1 MRNFLSSLKLALS
14 EPLFLLFSFLTTGI
28 RPKLAQAQAFFSLNT
43 SRLFCK
49 NFTPHLPAF
58 SQRFLRVSALTLLL
72 VTLLAPTAC
81 VGGKS
86 EGKKQEQKQEQKEEQ
101 EEVKSTDQTTLAQS
115 ESEPDDV
122 LPLASLTP
130 EAKSVY
136 AFLLCDQAF
145 RNEDEAA
152 LFEAV
157 PIMQELK
164 VSPQMWMEA
173 GFWLVSRKSEHAEFF
188 LKLARETWPEDSSL
202 LMLYAEALKGQNKL
216 DDAIALLRTFLKT
229 HPKASDVKLEL
240 AILLVQNK
248 KFTEADDILKSITKE
263 ERNPLVDVNQG
274 KALVGMQR
282 YDEALVYLKR
292 AAKGMPDLPDAHIE
306 LGLVYER
313 LGQINNA
320 LKAYENVL
328 KTDFPAKNI
337 LLRLIN
343 LSLQINQPE
352 KALSYME
359 AGPSDI
365 PFKLICADMF
375 IDSKHYLQ
383 AANILK
389 PIVERNDAPVEVYML
404 LADLT
409 WEHLRDLNG
418 ALAWLDKMPESYQK
432 SSNALLLRTH
442 LLAKAA
448 KKDDAL
454 ACARKGKALFA
465 DETKFWEAEARI
477 LTVQEKI
484 PEALDV
490 MREAIKKWPNDM
502 NMLFLMGNILDESG
516 DKKAALKLMEQIIEH
531 EPDNFQ
537 ALNYVGYT
545 LADGNRELERAVALL
560 ERAIQLAPD
569 RPYIIDSLA
578 WAYYRVGRKAD
589 ALREIRRAVKLP
601 ASIDPAIWEHY
612 GDIAQSLSLKQEA
625 KDAYVKALEL
635 KPENAEALKKKISN
649 L

>member
-1 MRNFLSSLKLALS
+1 MRNFFSSKKQASSKRMPSVITPSSLFRPTSTWQGSLAKLSALS
-14 EPLFLLFSFLTTGI
+14 LL
-28 RPKLAQAQAFFSLNT
+28 LA
-43 SRLFCK
+43 
-49 NFTPHLPAF
+49 
-58 SQRFLRVSALTLLL
+58 TLLC
-72 VTLLAPTAC
+72 PSAC
-81 VGGKS
+81 VGSKS
-86 EGKKQEQKQEQKEEQ
+86 ETQKQEQKAVVVQ
-101 EEVKSTDQTTLAQS
+101 P
-115 ESEPDDV
+115 ESKPLLEIANNAASDEPEDI
-122 LPLASLTP
+122 LPSAGLSP

-145 RNEDEAA
+145 RNEDEGA

-164 VSPQMWMEA
+164 LPPQMWTEA
-173 GFWLVSRKSEHAEFF
+173 GFWLVSRKSNNAEFF
-188 LKLARETWPEDSSL
+188 LKIARETWPEDTSL
-202 LMLYAEALKGQNKL
+202 LMLYAEALKGQNKIE
-216 DDAIALLRTFLKT
+216 DAITLLRNFLKT
-229 HPKASDVKLEL
+229 HPKASDAKLEL

-248 KFTEADDILKSITKE
+248 KFNAADDILKSITKE

-274 KALVGMQR
+274 KALVGMHR
-282 YDEALVYLKR
+282 YEEALVYLKR

-320 LKAYENVL
+320 IKAYENVL

-343 LSLQINQPE
+343 LSLQLNQPE
-352 KALSYME
+352 KALSYLE
-359 AGPSDI
+359 AAPSDI
-365 PFKLICADMF
+365 PFRLICADMF

-409 WEHLRDLNG
+409 WEHLRDLQG
-418 ALAWLDKMPESYQK
+418 ALAWLDKMPPAYQK

-442 LLAKAA
+442 LLAKAE
-448 KKDDAL
+448 KKDEAL
-454 ACARKGKALFA
+454 ACARKGKNLFA

-484 PEALDV
+484 PEALNV
-490 MREAIKKWPNDM
+490 MREATKKWPNDM
-502 NMLFLMGNILDESG
+502 NMLFLLGNILDESG
-516 DKKAALKLMEQIIEH
+516 DKQAAMQLMEKIIER

-569 RPYIIDSLA
+569 RPYIVDSLA
-578 WAYYRVGRKAD
+578 WAYYRAGRKAD
-589 ALREIRRAVKLP
+589 ALREIRRAVKL
-601 ASIDPAIWEHY
+601 ATNIDPAIWEHY

-625 KDAYVKALEL
+625 KDAYAKALEL
-635 KPENAEALKKKISN
+635 KPDNAEVLRQKISK